1 MGAKGGKTGG
11 RGMASIEKAVE
22 GMTCQMCV
30 RHVREALESL
40 EGVLEATVDLDDKK
54 ARITYDE
61 TKIAIEGMQRAVKEA
76 GYEMP

>member
-1 MGAKGGKTGG
+1 
-11 RGMASIEKAVE
+11 MANIEMAVE

-54 ARITYDE
+54 ARIIYDE
-61 TKIAIEGMQRAVKEA
+61 VTIGLEAMEKAVKDA
-76 GYEMP
+76 GYTPA

>member
-1 MGAKGGKTGG
+1 
-11 RGMASIEKAVE
+11 MASIEKAVE

-61 TKIAIEGMQRAVKEA
+61 AKIAIEGMQRAVKEA